1 MALRKDEFMEEIK
14 DSVVESI
21 VNKFIHRSKLGQAKY
36 GTTLDRND
44 LTPEQWLNH
53 LEEELMD
60 AILYC
65 HKLKLELI
73 KIKQQRPGQI

>member
-1 MALRKDEFMEEIK
+1 MALRKNATMEKIE
-14 DSVVESI
+14 DSVVDSI
-21 VNKFIHRSKLGQAKY
+21 ISKFKQRSETGIKKY

-65 HKLKLELI
+65 HRIRKELNHI
-73 KIKQQRPGQI
+73 QNHNKP

>member
-1 MALRKDEFMEEIK
+1 MEEIN
-14 DSVVESI
+14 DSI
-21 VNKFIHRSKLGQAKY
+21 VDSIISKFKQRSETGIKKY

-44 LTPEQWLNH
+44 LTVEQWLNH

-65 HKLKLELI
+65 HKLKTELI

>member
-1 MALRKDEFMEEIK
+1 MALRKNEFMEEIK
-14 DSVVESI
+14 DSVVNSI
-21 VNKFIHRSKLGQAKY
+21 ISKFKERSETGIKKY

>member
-1 MALRKDEFMEEIK
+1 MEEIK

-44 LTPEQWLNH
+44 LTTEQWLNH

-65 HKLKLELI
+65 HKLKTELI
-73 KIKQQRPGQI
+73 KIKQQRPCQI